1 MNAALKWI
9 PLALAGALALA
20 GCARDGFYDDRNLD
34 YVESAPAP
42 PLTLPETRD
51 QSRYQSALP
60 VPADS
65 DSSAARPEEPVEAR
79 APRPLTA
86 ARGLKENYVTS
97 REINDRRWLV
107 VADDAASV
115 WPQLERFAR
124 TRAGGIERSQP
135 SRGVLE
141 TREGTLRLGNA
152 VRPGAS
158 EVHCERAGQSRADCL
173 ERLERYLA
181 SQSGGEDT
189 LSSLN
194 AQRVDEQRAVQLRRS
209 GDDVSVRIPYS
220 ADRAWA
226 EIAHYLELDFNQP
239 GERELLESD
248 AAGHAFT
255 VNYQTLDNRR
265 RGVLAQ
271 LNPFADDSARKVRL
285 ALDEQGDQSRLRVEG
300 VDEQTLSV
308 DAKRELLERVSGYL
322 R

>member
-9 PLALAGALALA
+9 PLALVGAVALA

-34 YVESAPAP
+34 YVEPAPAP
-42 PLTLPETRD
+42 PLVLPDTRD

-60 VPADS
+60 MPQDGARVPGPDA
-65 DSSAARPEEPVEAR
+65 PVEAH

-86 ARGLKENYVTS
+86 ASGLEEDYVTP
-97 REINDRRWLV
+97 RQINDQRWLV

-124 TRAGGIERSQP
+124 TQGGGIERSRP

-141 TREGTLRLGNA
+141 TQAGTLRLDNA
-152 VRPGAS
+152 VRVGAS
-158 EVHCERAGQSRADCL
+158 EVHCERAGQPLPRCL
-173 ERLERYLA
+173 SSLESYLNAGA
-181 SQSGGEDT
+181 SSDNT

-194 AQRVDEQRAVQLRRS
+194 AQRVDDRRAVQLTRD
-209 GDDVSVRIPYS
+209 GDGFSVRIPYS

-226 EIAHYLELDFNQP
+226 EIAHYLALDFTQP
-239 GERELLESD
+239 DKRDLLSAEPER
-248 AAGHAFT
+248 HAF
-255 VNYQTLDNRR
+255 VVDYLTLDNRR

-271 LNPFADDSARKVRL
+271 LNPFGDASAQKVRL
-285 ALDEQGDQSRLRVEG
+285 VLDGENGQSTLRAENAG
-300 VDEQTLSV
+300 EQTLS
-308 DAKRELLERVSGYL
+308 AEAQRELLERVSGYL

>member
-60 VPADS
+60 IPADG
-65 DSSAARPEEPVEAR
+65 DSAARPEEPVEAR

-86 ARGLKENYVTS
+86 ARGLKENYVTT
-97 REINDRRWLV
+97 RKIRDRRWLV

-115 WPQLERFAR
+115 WPRLERFAR
-124 TRAGGIERSQP
+124 TRAGGIERSRP

-141 TREGTLRLGNA
+141 TREGTLRLDSA

-158 EVHCERAGQSRADCL
+158 EVHCERAGQPRAACL

-220 ADRAWA
+220 ADRTWA
-226 EIAHYLELDFNQP
+226 EIAHYLALDFDQP

-248 AAGHAFT
+248 AASHSFT

-285 ALDEQGDQSRLRVEG
+285 TLEEQGDQSRLRVQG
-300 VDEQTLSV
+300 VEEPTLSV
-308 DAKRELLERVSGYL
+308 DARRELLERVSGYL